1 MLSTQQ
7 RLALAT
13 TLGAALTLAGGWRLG
28 IESGGF
34 IFLSAAIPLLLAPWQ
49 MRSQHTDGQTDSYAS
64 DDNAL
69 IAAQIGAELNKN
81 AVSAAKVSYALD
93 TVKQQTSRQVTSI
106 ERISD
111 SSEAITDTLAVSA
124 SHTSSALQATQ
135 VMRATSEEGRA
146 ELDQAVQSMQ
156 QLSHQ
161 TDASVDQI
169 KTLESQVERI
179 ETVVEVI
186 ESIAAQTNLLALN
199 AAIEAARAGESGR
212 GFAVVADEV
221 RNLAER
227 TARSTEEVSTIVGQI
242 FAQTRQVTA
251 SIGELSTNV
260 TQGVARVESVSQRLE
275 TIASQSQ
282 QVEQQMSAIS
292 DDVATNEQS
301 LRQIARSI
309 THSQQELSA
318 SDHELLEL
326 QTEAEHLMQLAEHSN
341 AVLVEHYP
349 QSMHRPFYELA
360 STLATAVGKK
370 FEQDIAS
377 GVISQQALFDRQYQ
391 PVGNTQPAKYQTAF
405 DQYCDSVLP
414 SMQEPVLT
422 QRPEMVYAIATDD
435 HGYVPTHN
443 NQFCQPLTGNP
454 QQDMVGNR
462 TKRIFS
468 DRVGMRCG
476 QHQQTM
482 LLQTYKRDT
491 GEVMHDISVPV
502 YVNGR
507 HWGGMRL
514 GYAPP
519 Q

>member
-7 RLALAT
+7 RLGLAIALC
-13 TLGAALTLAGGWRLG
+13 AL
-28 IESGGF
+28 
-34 IFLSAAIPLLLAPWQ
+34 LSAAAGQWLGLSSALMIVLGSAVALCLAPWQ
-49 MRSQHTDGQTDSYAS
+49 LKQRHPNQKSIHSMDDS
-64 DDNAL
+64 DPV
-69 IAAQIGAELNKN
+69 AAQIATELNQN
-81 AVSAAKVSYALD
+81 AVSAAKVSFAID

-111 SSEAITDTLAVSA
+111 SSETITDTLAVSA

-135 VMRATSEEGRA
+135 VMRAIGEEGRA

-156 QLSHQ
+156 QLSSQ
-161 TDASVDQI
+161 TADSVAQI
-169 KTLESQVERI
+169 QSLESQVERI

-227 TARSTEEVSTIVGQI
+227 TARSTEEVSEIVAEI
-242 FAQTRQVTA
+242 LAQTRQVTQ
-251 SIGELSTNV
+251 SIGEVAANV

-282 QVEQQMSAIS
+282 QVESQMSAIS
-292 DDVATNEQS
+292 DDVASNEQS
-301 LRQIARSI
+301 LRQIARAI

-360 STLATAVGKK
+360 SALATAVGEK

-377 GVISQQALFDRQYQ
+377 GVISQQALFDRQHQ
-391 PVGNTQPAKYQTAF
+391 PIGNTQPAKYQTAF
-405 DQYCDSVLP
+405 DKYCDSVLP
-414 SMQEPVLT
+414 ALQEPVLT
-422 QRPEMVYAIATDD
+422 RRPEMVYAIATDD

-443 NQFCQPLTGNP
+443 NKFCQPLTGNQ